1 MPTMLRRVTLVFVAL
16 LGLGCG
22 QVTRKPIFSSS
33 LAELVPH
40 NHRDHFVFVVERPS
54 PEGFRPSALQVE
66 HITKLSQG
74 NEYEVSLSED
84 GLATGRVLLRDDGS
98 TLWLLSEEDFTRGLR
113 LSYDPPLPYVSVPL
127 FAGEVLSTSSA
138 DLRQLSTN
146 QAAGRLLV
154 TQKVRARTEPA
165 GQWLAGT
172 YASAIRLEV
181 ERSYHGPEGPT
192 QLTSTTVLVPGIGE
206 VRSEGSASGSPIMRR
221 QLACAIV
228 SNRRIGDCRN
238 LFQNWR

>member
-1 MPTMLRRVTLVFVAL
+1 MRFAVSSLAAFVLCATI
-16 LGLGCG
+16 GSGCSHANKEPLFA
-22 QVTRKPIFSSS
+22 RS

-40 NHRDHFVFVVERPS
+40 NDRDHFVFIVERPT
-54 PEGFRPSALQVE
+54 PDGFRPTALQVE
-66 HITKLSQG
+66 HVTKLPEG

-84 GLATGRVLLRDDGS
+84 GMATGRVLLRDDGS
-98 TLWLLSEEDFTRGLR
+98 TLWLTVEEDFTRGLR
-113 LSYDPPLPYVSVPL
+113 MSYDPPLPYVSVPL
-127 FAGEVLSTSSA
+127 FAGETLATSRA
-138 DLRQLSTN
+138 DLRALGTN

-154 TQKVRARTEPA
+154 TQKTRARAEPA

-181 ERSYHGPEGPT
+181 ERSYEGPDGPT

-206 VRSEGSASGSPIMRR
+206 VRSEGAAAGSPVMRR

-228 SNRRIGDCRN
+228 SNRRIGDCRA
-238 LFQNWR
+238 LFQR